1 MPCDGAKDAN
11 QFERLHDAVLLVVL
25 NREAGKEDLSA
36 RPARRTWVSELVA
49 AALPRPSTPAVC
61 SMK

>member
-36 RPARRTWVSELVA
+36 QPARRT
-49 AALPRPSTPAVC
+49 
-61 SMK
+61 